1 MLITRRADL
10 SPSRFNMP
18 ATTAKHARD
27 AKPPKFPTLDDK
39 LCFALY
45 SSSLAMLQSYKPLL
59 AAIGLTYPQYLAM
72 LVLWEEDG
80 ITVKR
85 LAERLGLDSGSVT
98 PLVKRL
104 EEASFVTR
112 LRATG
117 DERNLSIELTR
128 EGRALR
134 AKAEAASSK
143 FVDACELG
151 QVEGGDLK
159 DKLTLLTNTLRK
171 ARP

>member
-1 MLITRRADL
+1 
-10 SPSRFNMP
+10 MP
-18 ATTAKHARD
+18 ARTDKRAPH
-27 AKPPKFPTLDDK
+27 AKPPRFPTLDDK

-59 AAIGLTYPQYLAM
+59 AEIGLTYPQYLAM

-85 LAERLGLDSGSVT
+85 LADRLGLDSGSVT

-104 EEASFVTR
+104 EEASFVMR
-112 LRATG
+112 NRAAD

-128 EGRALR
+128 EGRALQ
-134 AKAEAASSK
+134 AKAENASSK
-143 FVDACELG
+143 FVDACQLG
-151 QVEGGDLK
+151 QAEGGDLR
-159 DKLTLLTNTLRK
+159 DKLTLLTKTLRS
-171 ARP
+171 ASA

>member
-1 MLITRRADL
+1 MDTTTRRED
-10 SPSRFNMP
+10 
-18 ATTAKHARD
+18 
-27 AKPPKFPTLDDK
+27 KPNDWLRLDQQ

-45 SSSLAMLQSYKPLL
+45 STSLAMTKIYKPLL
-59 AAIGLTYPQYLAM
+59 APLGLTYPQYLAM

-112 LRATG
+112 LRAAD

-134 AKAEAASSK
+134 AKAEAASSR

-151 QVEGGDLK
+151 QAEGGDLR
-159 DKLTLLTNTLRK
+159 DRLTLLARTLRA
-171 ARP
+171 ARE